1 VRTQI
6 TFARI
11 AAFRLVT
18 QQPDVLVA
26 FYAALGFTVG
36 DPRPIDDS
44 ELAMLG
50 IVGGGMRWSM
60 RLGGA
65 TVELDC
71 YDHPGRPYPAD
82 ADAAS
87 ICFQHLALVTDD
99 VEAAWSD
106 ARSAGATLIS
116 EAGPV
121 TLPKS
126 SGGVTAVKFRD
137 LEGHPLE
144 LLSFPDAAEKGWR
157 GRGMLGIDHSAI
169 VVSDLPASQAFY
181 TAHGLTCVGATLNQ
195 GSEQAALDGLESP
208 IADVVPMK
216 PAAAP
221 PHVELLHYRQPPGA
235 SSEPVAVNDV
245 AATRIVWHQGP
256 PALLRDPD
264 GHLHQIGG

>member
-1 VRTQI
+1 M

-26 FYAALGFTVG
+26 FYAALGFTIG
-36 DPRPIDDS
+36 DPRTIDDG

-60 RLGGA
+60 WLGGA

-71 YDHPGRPYPAD
+71 YDLLGRPYPAD
-82 ADAAS
+82 ANAAS

-99 VEAAWSD
+99 VDAAWSD

-116 EAGPV
+116 EVGPV
-121 TLPKS
+121 TLPES

-137 LEGHPLE
+137 PEGHPLE
-144 LLSFPDAAEKGWR
+144 LISFPDAVEEGWH
-157 GRGMLGIDHSAI
+157 GSGMLGIDHSAM
-169 VVSDLPASQAFY
+169 VVSDLSASQAFY
-181 TAHGLTCVGATLNQ
+181 TAHGLTCGDATLNQ
-195 GSEQAALDGLESP
+195 GSEQMALDGLENP
-208 IADVVPMK
+208 VADVVPME

-221 PHVELLHYRQPPGA
+221 PHVELLHYHQPPGA
-235 SSEPVAVNDV
+235 SSKPVAVNDV
-245 AATRIVWHQGP
+245 AATRIVWHEGP

-264 GHLHQIGG
+264 GHLHQTGG

>member
-1 VRTQI
+1 M

-18 QQPDVLVA
+18 QQPEVLVA

-36 DPRPIDDS
+36 DPRPIDDG

-60 RLGGA
+60 RLGKA

-71 YDHPGRPYPAD
+71 YDQPGRPYPVD
-82 ADAAS
+82 ANAAS

-99 VEAAWSD
+99 VKAAWSD
-106 ARSAGATLIS
+106 ARSADATLIS

-126 SGGVTAVKFRD
+126 SGGVTALKFRD
-137 LEGHPLE
+137 PEGHPLE
-144 LLSFPDAAEKGWR
+144 LLSFPGAAEKGWR
-157 GRGMLGIDHSAI
+157 GNGMLGIDHSAI
-169 VVSDLPASQAFY
+169 VVSDLAASEAFY
-181 TAHGLTCVGATLNQ
+181 TAHGLTCGDATLNQ
-195 GSEQAALDGLESP
+195 GSEQAALDGLENP
-208 IADVVPMK
+208 VADVVPMK
-216 PAAAP
+216 PPTAP
-221 PHVELLHYRQPPGA
+221 PHVELLHYHQPSGA
-235 SSEPVAVNDV
+235 SHEPVAVNDV
-245 AATRIVWHQGP
+245 AATRVVWHHGP

>member
-1 VRTQI
+1 M

-11 AAFRLVT
+11 VAFRLVT
-18 QQPDVLVA
+18 QQPDALVA

-36 DPRPIDDS
+36 DPQPIDDG

-60 RLGGA
+60 RLGEA

-71 YDHPGRPYPAD
+71 YDQPGQPYPAD
-82 ADAAS
+82 ANAAS

-137 LEGHPLE
+137 PEGHPLE

-157 GRGMLGIDHSAI
+157 GSGMLGIDHSAI
-169 VVSDLPASQAFY
+169 VVSDLPASEAFY
-181 TAHGLTCVGATLNQ
+181 IAHALVHRDATLNQ
-195 GSEQAALDGLESP
+195 GSEQASLDGLESP
-208 IADVVPMK
+208 VADVVPMM
-216 PAAAP
+216 PQTAP
-221 PHVELLHYRQPPGA
+221 PHVELLHYHQPLGA
-235 SSEPVAVNDV
+235 AAEPVAVNDV
-245 AATRIVWHQGP
+245 AATRIVWHHSP

-264 GHLHQIGG
+264 GHLHQTGG